1 MGRVNGILWRKKQS
15 RLKYSKVRGWVMAH
29 GLFYYYCFLLFLP
42 KTNAEYWWSDDD
54 KKWYIVYFLAWKNY
68 CKQLSFSPYAS
79 LSHWHLSMNLVF
91 IFLHPRPSISQKTHH
106 HHNTTTIEHAI
117 ESWNKHQ
124 VTRYTYSLL
133 DRHLFSIIWCS

>member
-91 IFLHPRPSISQKTHH
+91 IFLHPRPSTSHRRHIII
-106 HHNTTTIEHAI
+106 TTQPLLNMQPNPETSIKLH
-117 ESWNKHQ
+117 
-124 VTRYTYSLL
+124 VTL
-133 DRHLFSIIWCS
+133 IPC